1 MAVKKNVIG
10 TFQLPRGG
18 AERGSTKSATVT
30 GANLQYENYYSMPLF
45 PAFVDHGV
53 YTSGNWYEHISYRL
67 VAFEIPLDGN
77 MLFRQRGMTTVANPG
92 TVYLMHR
99 GEDSRLE
106 SGPSG
111 RCRKLALCVGGASL
125 AGVMADTGLANRV
138 AIRVSNLEKLV
149 NLIQKIEQSIHA
161 GEVFHACALTYEF
174 LLELASNLQS
184 RIPEKLVRILE
195 SMKIGIPQNLSLE
208 DFAEEFHLSRSTL
221 HRLFKQH
228 LGTTPKEYYRTL
240 KLDFARRLLLDADSS
255 VKAVAE
261 RCGFPDPVSFSH
273 AFRKMFLCSPLEYR
287 RSAAQEKK
295 CNETGIAENTGGR
308 RREDPPSPER

>member
-30 GANLQYENYYSMPLF
+30 GASLQYENYYSMPLF

-149 NLIQKIEQSIHA
+149 NLIQKIEHHS
-161 GEVFHACALTYEF
+161 V
-174 LLELASNLQS
+174 
-184 RIPEKLVRILE
+184 P
-195 SMKIGIPQNLSLE
+195 SL
-208 DFAEEFHLSRSTL
+208 
-221 HRLFKQH
+221 
-228 LGTTPKEYYRTL
+228 P
-240 KLDFARRLLLDADSS
+240 SS
-255 VKAVAE
+255 VFLPSVFSAS
-261 RCGFPDPVSFSH
+261 CVSP
-273 AFRKMFLCSPLEYR
+273 APFRKPV
-287 RSAAQEKK
+287 
-295 CNETGIAENTGGR
+295 ENIL
-308 RREDPPSPER
+308 S